1 MGWLRAWSTIGNWK
15 GEGDGMIAHGG
26 GVISLVGCGGQAVSG
41 FGDVGVPDCVRWKD
55 RLRGEGA
62 G

>member
-1 MGWLRAWSTIGNWK
+1 
-15 GEGDGMIAHGG
+15 MIAHSVGVGG
-26 GVISLVGCGGQAVSG
+26 GWISLVGCGGQAVSG
-41 FGDVGVPDCVRWKD
+41 FGDVAVPDCVRWKD